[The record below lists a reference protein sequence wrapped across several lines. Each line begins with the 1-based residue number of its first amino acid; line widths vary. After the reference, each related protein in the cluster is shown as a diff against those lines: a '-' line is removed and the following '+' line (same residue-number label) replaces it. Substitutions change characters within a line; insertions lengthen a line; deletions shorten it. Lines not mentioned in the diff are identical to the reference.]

1 MGYDAPKV
9 IERWGGISLRLDLAA
24 HSINAGAFNDDMY
37 SVTPEITLAGEFGKH
52 VGLSLTVLGQY
63 RNYNG
68 AQVVDA
74 AAELALPIT
83 LLRPEGDASP
93 WYWQIAPL
101 IQVGGGGS
109 VDLAAAGL
117 ILGGGVVSGLGYN
130 CESFEVMLA
139 NEILYYGGL
148 PVDEIMGIHFDT
160 QLSQLFFRNG
170 LEGTW
175 WIGAGFYADAGIH
188 FTNFAIDAAA
198 VSWYTTPTVGVG
210 WQLGR
215 WFDMRI
221 AYEGDLSTGAYRSH
235 GARVKLDFM
244 F

>member
-1 MGYDAPKV
+1 MN
-9 IERWGGISLRLDLAA
+9 GG
-24 HSINAGAFNDDMY
+24 
-37 SVTPEITLAGEFGKH
+37 
-52 VGLSLTVLGQY
+52 
-63 RNYNG
+63 
-68 AQVVDA
+68 QVVDA

-148 PVDEIMGIHFDT
+148 PVDQIKGIHFDT

-170 LEGTW
+170 VEGTW
-175 WIGAGFYADAGIH
+175 WIGAGFYADMA
-188 FTNFAIDAAA
+188 TAPDCMTARVSASLAAKWKY
-198 VSWYTTPTVGVG
+198 VKITCS
-210 WQLGR
+210 GR
-215 WFDMRI
+215 MCGHS
-221 AYEGDLSTGAYRSH
+221 ASTGSLTLRIMP
-235 GARVKLDFM
+235 D
-244 F
+244 